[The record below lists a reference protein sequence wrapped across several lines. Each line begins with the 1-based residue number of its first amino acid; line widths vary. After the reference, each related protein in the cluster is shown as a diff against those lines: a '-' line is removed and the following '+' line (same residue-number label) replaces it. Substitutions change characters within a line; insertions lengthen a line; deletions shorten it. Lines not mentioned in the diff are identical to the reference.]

1 MKKRI
6 ILLLMIALMM
16 LSLTSC
22 NRISNYF
29 EYRNDKLGKK
39 QPDISYTLTI
49 EKSDFENEVA
59 VRLEENGIIVSAVR
73 FLGYVK
79 EEYPDFVW
87 YNGVYD
93 LTADMSYKE
102 ICAKLQDA
110 SCRIEYVK
118 FTVPE
123 GKTVRDIASIV
134 EKAGICTADEFLA
147 AANSYDY
154 DHDIIKTIQ
163 TRDASKIGYKLEGY
177 LFPATYEFRKDTV
190 TPREVVEEMLTA
202 FENYVTKDVIQKA
215 ETMGLDINE
224 LISFASVI
232 QAEAFTKESMQY
244 ISSVFW
250 NRLNSDYKRF
260 ESDPTMFYAK
270 DLSVLPHFTQEMK
283 NAYDTY
289 KCVGTPVGPINCP
302 GMDTIN
308 AVVNPADTDYFYFI
322 TDSEGNFYY
331 NKTYA
336 EHVADCYATGLWK
349 R

>member
-163 TRDASKIGYKLEGY
+163 TRDASKIGYKL
-177 LFPATYEFRKDTV
+177 
-190 TPREVVEEMLTA
+190 
-202 FENYVTKDVIQKA
+202 
-215 ETMGLDINE
+215 
-224 LISFASVI
+224 
-232 QAEAFTKESMQY
+232 
-244 ISSVFW
+244 
-250 NRLNSDYKRF
+250 
-260 ESDPTMFYAK
+260 
-270 DLSVLPHFTQEMK
+270 
-283 NAYDTY
+283 
-289 KCVGTPVGPINCP
+289 
-302 GMDTIN
+302 
-308 AVVNPADTDYFYFI
+308 
-322 TDSEGNFYY
+322 
-331 NKTYA
+331 
-336 EHVADCYATGLWK
+336 
-349 R
+349 